1 MHTILRCTIVAH
13 FTDKIS
19 VYFTHFLAKISN
31 SSRNFFFQ
39 LLPVLIL
46 RQNFFSFDWKI
57 TLSFIFSSFMYLPS
71 HRHCYANLSIQPV
84 KMHIISHKQINH
96 CPDKKA
102 AIQNFASKKTP
113 FLSRK
118 PAKGRVLNSLSCCRT
133 NHSMFVSAKPILV
146 VIQHGTSST
155 FERKNAISS
164 SQRST

>member
-19 VYFTHFLAKISN
+19 VYFTHFLDKIPN

-46 RQNFFSFDWKI
+46 RQSLFSFDQKS
-57 TLSFIFSSFMYLPS
+57 TLPLIFSSFMYLPP
-71 HRHCYANLSIQPV
+71 HRHYYSNLSIQPV
-84 KMHIISHKQINH
+84 EMHILSHKQINH
-96 CPDKKA
+96 CPDKKQQSRILHA
-102 AIQNFASKKTP
+102 KTP

-133 NHSMFVSAKPILV
+133 NHSMFVPERLTQAV
-146 VIQHGTSST
+146 TQHDTSST
-155 FERKNAISS
+155 FERRAVISS